1 MPFGHFNA
9 QFAIQIKLLQSEDKM
24 ESSTKNRILDEA
36 LVMFAENG
44 YRGTNLRDL
53 AAQLGLSKSALYKH
67 YDSKEA
73 IWNAL
78 LDKMEA
84 YYAARFGSMSNLP
97 PTPRSSEELV
107 ALTMR
112 LIGFTI
118 RDPQIQL
125 TRKLLLT
132 EQFHDARV
140 CKLATK
146 HFLEGTANIYG
157 KVFEGMMEKGLMKK
171 GDPAMLAFSFT
182 APISALVHLCD
193 REPDRQEEAMEKIS
207 QFVKCFIATHA
218 ENQA

>member
-1 MPFGHFNA
+1 
-9 QFAIQIKLLQSEDKM
+9 M
-24 ESSTKNRILDEA
+24 ENTKNRILEMA

-53 AAQLGLSKSALYKH
+53 AAALDLSKSALYKH
-67 YDSKEA
+67 YESKEA

-84 YYAARFGSMSNLP
+84 YYAAHFGSMGNLP
-97 PTPRSSEELV
+97 PTPQSTEELV

-112 LIGFTI
+112 LIRFTL

-132 EQFHDARV
+132 EQFHDDRV

-146 HFLEGTANIYG
+146 HFLEGIANMFAAL
-157 KVFEGMMEKGLMKK
+157 FEQMMQNGLLKPA
-171 GDPAMLAFSFT
+171 DPDMLAFAYTS
-182 APISALVHLCD
+182 PITSLVHLYT
-193 REPDRQEEAMEKIS
+193 RQPDKEAEVLGRIEA
-207 QFVKCFIATHA
+207 FARYFIAAHK
-218 ENQA
+218 NQ

>member
-1 MPFGHFNA
+1 
-9 QFAIQIKLLQSEDKM
+9 M
-24 ESSTKNRILDEA
+24 EIIMELSTKDRILNEA
-36 LVMFAENG
+36 LIMFAENG
-44 YRGTNLRDL
+44 YRGTTLRDL

-146 HFLEGTANIYG
+146 HFLEGLANMFAVMFG
-157 KVFEGMMEKGLMKK
+157 QMMQNGLLKQS
-171 GDPAMLAFSFT
+171 DPAMLAFAFT
-182 APISALVHLCD
+182 SPITSLVHLYT
-193 REPDRQEEAMEKIS
+193 REPDREAEVMERIEK
-207 QFVKCFIATHA
+207 FVRYFIAINQQDHEIHA
-218 ENQA
+218 GELLL

>member
-1 MPFGHFNA
+1 
-9 QFAIQIKLLQSEDKM
+9 M
-24 ESSTKNRILDEA
+24 EITTKDRILNEA
-36 LVMFAENG
+36 LILFAENG
-44 YRGTNLRDL
+44 YRGSNLRDL
-53 AAQLGLSKSALYKH
+53 AARLGLSKSALYKH

-84 YYAARFGSMSNLP
+84 YYAARFGSVNNLP
-97 PTPRSSEELV
+97 PTPRNREELV

-112 LIGFTI
+112 QIGFTI

-146 HFLEGTANIYG
+146 HFLEGTANMYAALFG
-157 KVFEGMMEKGLMKK
+157 QMMQSGLLKQS
-171 GDPAMLAFSFT
+171 DPVMLAFAFT
-182 APISALVHLCD
+182 SPITSLVHLYT
-193 REPDRQEEAMEKIS
+193 REPHREAEVMERIETFVRYFITLNQEE
-207 QFVKCFIATHA
+207 QT
-218 ENQA
+218 

>member
-1 MPFGHFNA
+1 
-9 QFAIQIKLLQSEDKM
+9 M
-24 ESSTKNRILDEA
+24 ENTKTKILEKA
-36 LVMFAENG
+36 LEMFAENG

-53 AAQLGLSKSALYKH
+53 AAALDLSKSALYKH
-67 YDSKEA
+67 YESKEA

-97 PTPRSSEELV
+97 PTPQSTEELV

-112 LIGFTI
+112 LISFTI

-132 EQFHDARV
+132 EQFHDDRV

-146 HFLEGTANIYG
+146 HFLEGIANMFA
-157 KVFEGMMEKGLMKK
+157 VLFEQMMQNGLLQPS
-171 GDPAMLAFSFT
+171 DPDILAFAYTS
-182 APISALVHLCD
+182 PITSLVHLYT
-193 REPDRQEEAMEKIS
+193 REPLREAEVMERIEK
-207 QFVKCFIATHA
+207 FARYFIAAHK
-218 ENQA
+218 N